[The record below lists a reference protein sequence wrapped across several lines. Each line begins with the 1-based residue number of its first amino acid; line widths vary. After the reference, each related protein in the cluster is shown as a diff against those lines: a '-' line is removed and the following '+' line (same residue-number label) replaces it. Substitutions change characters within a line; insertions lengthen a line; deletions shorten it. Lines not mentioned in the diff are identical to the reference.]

1 MKILNF
7 LIILFTILF
16 LATSFLL
23 CLDFFSYINFFA
35 RYGDTVHGQ
44 IGDFWGGIFGAYFGF
59 ASFIGILYTIKFQA
73 ETSKSAADENTLLH
87 LMNALNENLK
97 TLTIAKEPG
106 NGGREF
112 FKILFERKL
121 KAAFNSKVKEQP
133 SEDHLNIIEQ
143 VWQAIYDQYG
153 MGLGLYFRQLYNI
166 VKFID
171 ESSLKE
177 KQRYTRLVRSQLSKG
192 EISMLCYNCITKYG
206 NAKFKALVEKYGL
219 LKDMTDDMFLNNG
232 HKDHYQ
238 PSAFGAKAS

>member
-1 MKILNF
+1 MQMKFLNI
-7 LIILFTILF
+7 LIILFSTLF
-16 LATSFLL
+16 LATSVFMLL
-23 CLDFFSYINFFA
+23 DYFSCINFFA
-35 RYGDTVHGQ
+35 RYGNEVHGQ

-59 ASFIGILYTIKFQA
+59 ASFIGILYTIKFQV
-73 ETSKSAADENTLLH
+73 ETAKSTADENTLLH

-97 TLTIAKEPG
+97 ALTIAKEPE

-112 FKILFERKL
+112 FKILFDRKL
-121 KAAFNSKVKEQP
+121 KAAFNSKVKDKP
-133 SEDHLNIIEQ
+133 SEDHLKIIEQ

-177 KQRYTRLVRSQLSKG
+177 KQRYTRLVRSQLSKS

-206 NAKFKALVEKYGL
+206 NEKFKALVEKYGF
-219 LKDMTDDMFLNNG
+219 LKDMTDDML
-232 HKDHYQ
+232 
-238 PSAFGAKAS
+238 